1 MARTPAA
8 PDPKAGDPKA
18 DDDPRRVVT
27 PERDRRRD
35 PRTDP
40 SVLDLGSAIEGHG
53 DWTAVV
59 APDLA
64 PRQDRPADSGAHSD
78 RVMTG
83 DDTE

>member
-8 PDPKAGDPKA
+8 SDPKA

-40 SVLDLGSAIEGHG
+40 SVLDLGSATEGHG
-53 DWTAVV
+53 DWTATV

-64 PRQDRPADSGAHSD
+64 PKPDRPADSGAHFD
-78 RVMTG
+78 RVMRG
-83 DDTE
+83 DESD